1 MNRFR
6 LSPGFF
12 LVLLAVLIGFFAER
26 PAAGTSETV
35 QRFSRPLPPPIE
47 EPTGALLS
55 AYEAAAPATVR
66 IERRCLTR
74 SGEPGTSIGQGTG
87 FFVTETGGLVSA
99 YHVFDTTSTT
109 GLCRDAYYAVLH
121 DGERLPVDLVGFD
134 AYLDLAYA
142 KVNVSAPVPTL
153 SFADK
158 LPRVNEP
165 LVAIGNSRDDF
176 NGARAGRVTRLG
188 VSAGR
193 ADFAD
198 NTIELSNSLAPG
210 DSGGPVLNRNGEV
223 VGVVSY
229 ISYAPGALTSSVPL
243 PPFLRGVA
251 LHQTYASYAVPL
263 QVHAGLLDS
272 LMAGASRDVPVI
284 GFSWQ
289 EGLDYDPRTSETY
302 LGERRGPIVH
312 SVQAGGPADV
322 AGLRSFVH
330 ERVVN
335 DDGSVRMNIEA
346 DVIVAINN
354 VPTPTFYDLMAVVRQ
369 FDIGETIELTVQR
382 EKATFRIPLTLAARR
397 AVFDAR

>member
-1 MNRFR
+1 MNNLRF
-6 LSPGFF
+6 SPSFF
-12 LVLLAVLIGFFAER
+12 LLLLAVFIGFIAER
-26 PAAGTSETV
+26 PVPSTSETI
-35 QRFSRPLPPPIE
+35 QRFSRPAPPPIE
-47 EPTGALLS
+47 EPTGALLT
-55 AYEAAAPATVR
+55 AFEQAGPATVR
-66 IERRCLTR
+66 IERRCITR

-87 FFVTETGGLVSA
+87 FFVTETGGLISA
-99 YHVFDTTSTT
+99 YHVFDTTSSTPM
-109 GLCRDAYYAVLH
+109 CRSGFFAILH
-121 DGERLPVDLVGFD
+121 DGERVPVELVGFD
-134 AYLDLAYA
+134 AYLDVAYA
-142 KVNVSAPVPTL
+142 QAEVSESVHTL
-153 SFADK
+153 TFSDR

-229 ISYAPGALTSSVPL
+229 ISYSPSALTSTVPL

-251 LHQTYASYAVPL
+251 LTQTYASYAVPL
-263 QVHAGLLDS
+263 QTYEGLLSS
-272 LMAGASRDVPVI
+272 LQAGTSRDVPVI

-302 LGERRGPIVH
+302 LGARRGPIVH
-312 SVQAGGPADV
+312 SVQAGGPAEA
-322 AGLRSFVH
+322 AGLRAFVH
-330 ERVVN
+330 EQVTH
-335 DDGSVRMNIEA
+335 DDGSVSMNIVA

-354 VPTPTFYDLMAVVRQ
+354 VPTPTFYDLMAVVRG
-369 FDIGETIELTVQR
+369 FEIGETIELTVQR
-382 EKATFRIPLTLAARR
+382 DRATYRVPLTLAARR
-397 AVFDAR
+397 AVF

>member
-1 MNRFR
+1 MNHFR

-12 LVLLAVLIGFFAER
+12 LVILAVFIGFFAER
-26 PAAGTSETV
+26 PGGNTSETV
-35 QRFSRPLPPPIE
+35 QRFTRPIPPPIE
-47 EPTGALLS
+47 EPTGALLT
-55 AYEAAAPATVR
+55 AFEAAAPATVR

-74 SGEPGTSIGQGTG
+74 SGQPGTSIGQGTG
-87 FFVTETGGLVSA
+87 FFITETGGLISA
-99 YHVFDTTSTT
+99 YHVFDTTSTSA
-109 GLCRDAYYAVLH
+109 LCRDAYFAVLN
-121 DGERLPVDLVGFD
+121 DGERVPVELVGFD
-134 AYLDLAYA
+134 AYLDIAYA
-142 KVNVSAPVPTL
+142 QAEVTETVPTL
-153 SFADK
+153 TFSDR

-210 DSGGPVLNRNGEV
+210 DSGGPVINRSGEV

-229 ISYAPGALTSSVPL
+229 ISYAPGALTSTVPL

-251 LHQTYASYAVPL
+251 LNQTYASYAVPL
-263 QVHAGLLDS
+263 GAQLELLEA
-272 LMAGASRDVPVI
+272 LMAGSSRDVPVI

-312 SVQAGGPADV
+312 SVQAGGPAEA
-322 AGLRSFVH
+322 AGLRPFVH
-330 ERVVN
+330 ERIVN
-335 DDGSVRMNIEA
+335 DDGSVLMNIAA

-354 VPTPTFYDLMAVVRQ
+354 TPTPTFYDLLAVVRQ

-382 EKATFRIPLTLAARR
+382 EKATYRIPLTLAARR
-397 AVFDAR
+397 AVF